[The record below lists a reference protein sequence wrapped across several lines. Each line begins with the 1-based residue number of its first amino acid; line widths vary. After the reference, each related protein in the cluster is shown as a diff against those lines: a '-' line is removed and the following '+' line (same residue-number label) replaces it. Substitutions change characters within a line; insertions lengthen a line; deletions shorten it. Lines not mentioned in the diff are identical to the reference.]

1 MRTFLIRSALF
12 LGLSILVTL
21 GIFLWLNSANVL
33 PAITEQ
39 VQTFR
44 GVQPIKESST
54 AEVDLSGTNT
64 AFDVPQGGIPLSS
77 LTLGENQKKA
87 LETAGIDTNTF
98 MITEAMISCGVEK
111 LGNDRANEIFKG
123 GTPTL
128 VETGKLATCLGS

>member
-1 MRTFLIRSALF
+1 MRIFLIRSALF
-12 LGLSILVTL
+12 LGLSILVTI
-21 GIFLWLNSANVL
+21 GIFLWLNSATVL

-44 GVQPIKESST
+44 GASPTKESST
-54 AEVDLSGTNT
+54 PEIDPSGTNT

-98 MITEAMISCGVEK
+98 VITEAMISCGVEK
-111 LGNDRANEIFKG
+111 LGNDRANEIFDG
-123 GTPTL
+123 GSPTIF
-128 VETGKLATCLGS
+128 ETGKLATCLGS